1 MNRTK
6 MWSMGA
12 LALLLVAQTAQAE
25 VKQITVE
32 GVAAVV
38 GGDKAIA
45 RDRAIDDA
53 KRKAVEQVAGAQV
66 SAESIS
72 ENFAL
77 VSDRIYSR
85 ASGFVKTYKIVSEM
99 EQEGVYKVTVTAE
112 VDTAA
117 IASDL
122 ALIFKDKPRVMVMI
136 AEQNIGSKGFS
147 YWWGSSGYVADMQ
160 LMQSTLIQSWQPKGF
175 KFVDPALL
183 SGKLRVKG
191 AMKKPNMADK
201 HAVLIGRDADADVVV
216 VGRVLVSDAGPVM
229 EGLKMHSFQAVGT
242 LRVLSID
249 TGEILAVGDDT
260 AAATHIDPNVGG
272 RNAIK
277 ALAKKLA
284 GKLESRIIARWTAE
298 ASSSREIEVVVTG
311 VKSSKQ
317 LREIRK
323 VLGSH
328 VRGIESVSVRRRKRG
343 KAFLTVKVKARAQDF
358 ARDVE
363 NQTFENFKV
372 EIEEVTRARVVL
384 SLGR

>member
-1 MNRTK
+1 MNRTTLC
-6 MWSMGA
+6 SIGA
-12 LALLLVAQTAQAE
+12 LALLLVAQSAQAE
-25 VKQITVE
+25 VKSITVE

-72 ENFAL
+72 ENFTL

-85 ASGFVKTYKIVSEM
+85 ASGFVKTYKIVSEL
-99 EQEGVYKVTVTAE
+99 EQEGVYKVTIAAE
-112 VDTAA
+112 VDSSA

-122 ALIFKDKPRVMVMI
+122 ALIFQDKPRVMVMI

-160 LMQSTLIQSWQPKGF
+160 MMQSTLIQAWQPKGF

-183 SGKLRVKG
+183 AGKLRMKG
-191 AMKKPNMADK
+191 AMKKPNMGDK
-201 HAVLIGRDADADVVV
+201 HAVLIGRDADADIVI

-229 EGLKMHSFQAVGT
+229 QGLKMHSFQAVGT

-284 GKLESRIIARWTAE
+284 GKLQSRIIAKWTAE
-298 ASSSREIEVVVTG
+298 ASSSREIEMVVSG

-317 LREIRK
+317 LKEIRK
-323 VLGSH
+323 VLRSR

-343 KAFLTVKVKARAQDF
+343 KAFLTVKVKTRAQDF

-363 NQTFENFKV
+363 NQTFENFTI

-384 SLGR
+384 SLAR